1 MGFCST
7 CGAQLAAQVSFCA
20 NCGVAVNSAP
30 AQPVAGQPTA
40 GQPIYNAPASSIG
53 VKSRTTA
60 GILAILLGCLGI
72 HKFYLGKVGMG
83 ILYLLLCWIYVPAI
97 LGLIEGIIYLTQTDE
112 AFAKAQGV
120 RVV

>member
-1 MGFCST
+1 MGFCSK
-7 CGAQLAAQVSFCA
+7 CGTQLAAQVSFCA

-30 AQPVAGQPTA
+30 AQPTAAQPTA
-40 GQPIYNAPASSIG
+40 GQPTYNSSTAPIG
-53 VKSRTTA
+53 VKSRIAA
-60 GILAILLGCLGI
+60 GVLGIVIGGIGI

-83 ILYLLLCWIYVPAI
+83 ILYLLFCWTGVPSIIA
-97 LGLIEGIIYLTQTDE
+97 LVEGIIYLTQTDE